1 MAFNDEEL
9 TMDEL
14 MEVKAGI
21 KDGKT
26 DEMLDKLSKPELVQ
40 FKETIEKELT
50 LDELDNVKAA
60 IPTDMVEEMKKDN
73 EELFRKM

>member
-1 MAFNDEEL
+1 MAFNDYEL
-9 TMDEL
+9 TMEEL

-21 KDGKT
+21 KEGKT

-50 LDELDNVKAA
+50 LDDLDNVMAG
-60 IPTDMVEEMKKDN
+60 IPKEMVDEKIKDN